1 MQRLRP
7 VLSGALL
14 IMTAYIIERR
24 IVEYDKD
31 KILRISFSPLET
43 FEDKRLAELELKNL
57 QTNLPCWGFRLT
69 EA

>member
-1 MQRLRP
+1 
-7 VLSGALL
+7 
-14 IMTAYIIERR
+14 MTAYIIERR